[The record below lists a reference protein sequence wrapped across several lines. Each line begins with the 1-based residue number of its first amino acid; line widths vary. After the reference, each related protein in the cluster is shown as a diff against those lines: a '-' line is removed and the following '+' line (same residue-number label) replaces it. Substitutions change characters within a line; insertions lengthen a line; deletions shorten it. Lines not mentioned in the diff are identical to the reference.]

1 MAKNKQESKFDYNL
15 FLKAMLLISQKIEVL
30 TQEVAL
36 LRKEINV
43 SSNKEG
49 TN

>member
-1 MAKNKQESKFDYNL
+1 MAKKKQESKLDYNL
-15 FLKAMLLISQKIEVL
+15 LLKAVLLISQKIEVL
-30 TQEVAL
+30 TEEVRL
-36 LRKEINV
+36 LKKELND